1 MIHDNLNKEI
11 AEQIEVL
18 QQAEHH
24 CDKLPVETC
33 KKLAASTAKLIDEG
47 HVQKFG
53 NCLRHI
59 EAVYRRAS
67 SNIVKLAIENVLLF
81 SLLDHI
87 QLSKYR
93 RQCMLVLPVLMHE
106 LMMNQVTKTG
116 L

>member
-1 MIHDNLNKEI
+1 MIHDILNKEI

-18 QQAEHH
+18 EQVEHH
-24 CDKLPVETC
+24 CEKLPVETC
-33 KKLAASTAKLIDEG
+33 KKLAASTAKLIEEG
-47 HVQKFG
+47 HVHTFG
-53 NCLRHI
+53 NCLQRI
-59 EAVYRRAS
+59 ESIYRRAS
-67 SNIVKLAIENVLLF
+67 SNIVKLAIENVFLF
-81 SLLDHI
+81 SLLDRI